1 MKHFRIDSQ
10 LFDLQTDE
18 EDGDEILLR
27 DDDDFIDITEE
38 VRQELVIHL
47 PMKRVSPAYAG
58 VSFETL
64 HPELL
69 TKEEEKNDGDN
80 SPFAALKHLNIQK
93 N

>member
-1 MKHFRIDSQ
+1 
-10 LFDLQTDE
+10 
-18 EDGDEILLR
+18 
-27 DDDDFIDITEE
+27 
-38 VRQELVIHL
+38 
-47 PMKRVSPAYAG
+47 MKRVSPAYAG